1 MFVPLVLQFLIH
13 IFKSLKNTFLCLKID
28 SQLKTGWRKWG
39 SVESSSPVSVL
50 PGDFG
55 WIAAIFKQW
64 QQWTMVILRSPTFYT
79 KDFVVRSSSQTIS
92 LVNNIPNLF
101 IRTAEKTLFDGKSV
115 PKTIQILVFHTLL
128 HTPTTLSC
136 FSKITQLYPIL
147 LTLCSWV
154 LALKFC
160 INTNN

>member
-101 IRTAEKTLFDGKSV
+101 IRTAEKNTVWWKVCTKNDTDFSFPHTPAHPYDFVVFFKNYATISHPTNSV
-115 PKTIQILVFHTLL
+115 LLSACTQILH
-128 HTPTTLSC
+128 
-136 FSKITQLYPIL
+136 KY
-147 LTLCSWV
+147 
-154 LALKFC
+154 K
-160 INTNN
+160 